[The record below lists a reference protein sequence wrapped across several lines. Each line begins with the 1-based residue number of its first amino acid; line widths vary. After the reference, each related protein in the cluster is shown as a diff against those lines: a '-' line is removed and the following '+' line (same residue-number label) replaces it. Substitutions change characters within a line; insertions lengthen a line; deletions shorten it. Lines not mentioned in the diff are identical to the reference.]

1 MSVGTAFHPRTAG
14 LNTKMAWGEWSGY
27 FAAQVYADFHDIEY
41 NAIREAVA
49 AIDVSPLYKYVVS
62 GPDATHLVDRIM
74 TRDANKLA
82 VGQVFYTPWCDERGR
97 VIDDGTVTRR
107 DETTYFWTAAD
118 PSYRWFT
125 LNAHGLDVSIEDVSD
140 QVAALALQGPRSR
153 EVLEAATRQDWS
165 DLRYFRHRRT
175 EIGGIEA
182 NVTRTGYTGDLGYEL
197 WVDAEAAVEL
207 WDAVFEAGDAF
218 GIRPAG
224 IRALDV
230 SRVEAGL
237 ILIEVEYTSSRHAQS
252 AEQEYSPF
260 EIGLGRL
267 IDLAKADFVGKLALA
282 GEAERGGPARRL
294 VGLELDWSG
303 IESVFARHDLPPS
316 VSPLVHR
323 DPAPVFKQGR
333 LVGRA
338 TSVTWSPT
346 LKRMIGFGSLP
357 PTLAAPGSR
366 VSVEWMVE
374 GEPGKVPATVVDLPF
389 LDLPRKRT

>member
-1 MSVGTAFHPRTAG
+1 VSVGTAFHPRTSA
-14 LNTKMAWGEWSGY
+14 LNAKMAWGEWSGY

-49 AIDVSPLYKYVVS
+49 AIDVSPLYKYVIS
-62 GPDATHLVDRIM
+62 GPDASRLVDRIM
-74 TRDANKLA
+74 TRDANKLS

-97 VIDDGTVTRR
+97 MIDDGTVTRR
-107 DETTYFWTAAD
+107 GEQAYFWTAAD
-118 PSYRWFT
+118 PSFRWFT
-125 LNAHGLDVSIEDVSD
+125 LNAHGLDVSIEDVSE

-153 EVLEAATRQDWS
+153 DVLEAATRQDWG

-175 EIGGIEA
+175 EIGGIDT

-207 WDAVFEAGDAF
+207 WDTVFEAGQPF
-218 GIRPAG
+218 GIRATG

-230 SRVEAGL
+230 ARVEAGL

-267 IDLAKADFVGKLALA
+267 VDLGKEDFVGRLAL
-282 GEAERGGPARRL
+282 EEEDRRGGPARRL
-294 VGLELDWSG
+294 VGLALDWSG
-303 IESVFARHDLPPS
+303 IEAVFARHGLAPA
-316 VSPLVHR
+316 VSPMVHR
-323 DPAPVFKQGR
+323 DPTPLFKQGR

-338 TSVTWSPT
+338 TSLTWSPT

-357 PTLAAPGSR
+357 PSLSAPGTR

-374 GEPGKVPATVVDLPF
+374 GEPGKVPATVVELPF
-389 LDLPRKRT
+389 LDLPRKRG

>member
-1 MSVGTAFHPRTAG
+1 VTVGTAFHPRTSG
-14 LNTKMAWGEWSGY
+14 LNQKLAWGEWSGY
-27 FAAQVYADFHDIEY
+27 LSAQVYSDFHDIEY

-49 AIDVSPLYKYVVS
+49 VIDVSPLYKYVIS
-62 GPDATHLVDRIM
+62 GPDAMRLVERVV
-74 TRDANKLA
+74 TRDATKLA

-107 DETTYFWTAAD
+107 EEQTYFWTAAD

-125 LNAHGLDVSIEDVSD
+125 LNAHGLDVSIRDVSED
-140 QVAALALQGPRSR
+140 VAALALQGQSAR
-153 EVLEAATRQDWS
+153 EVLEAATRQYWA

-175 EIGGIEA
+175 EVGGIETD
-182 NVTRTGYTGDLGYEL
+182 VTRTGYTGDLGYEL
-197 WVDAEAAVEL
+197 WVEAGAAVEL
-207 WDAVFEAGDAF
+207 WDAVFEAGGPF

-230 SRVEAGL
+230 ARVEAGL
-237 ILIEVEYTSSRHAQS
+237 ILIEVEYTSSRLARS

-260 EIGLGRL
+260 EIGLGRMVEFG
-267 IDLAKADFVGKLALA
+267 KADFVGKRALELEQA
-282 GEAERGGPARRL
+282 GGGPGRRL
-294 VGLELDWSG
+294 VGLELDWTG
-303 IESVFARHDLPPS
+303 IEAVFARHDLPPE
-316 VSPLVHR
+316 VSASVHR

-357 PTLAAPGSR
+357 PWLAEPGTR

-374 GEPGKVPATVVDLPF
+374 GEPGKVPGTVVELPF
-389 LDLPRKRT
+389 LDLARKRA